1 MPLTY
6 KEKSTLFIIAL
17 FTAISILLAFS
28 SATSGALEVH
38 FFDIGQG
45 DAIFIRTPHGNTML
59 IDGGPDAKIVE
70 RLGKVATIWERRI
83 DLVVATHMDAD
94 HIGGLLDVF
103 KRFDV
108 GGVVVSSSASGT
120 KLADTFWSVILEKQI
135 PVFIAERGDLFHLD
149 SEVELLTISPTPQL
163 RGIGSDNNQSLV
175 FKLTYKND
183 SFLLTGDA
191 ERPAELIML
200 ADGVN
205 IDSDVLKIGHHGS
218 NSSTVQGFIDKVTPA
233 TAVIQV
239 GENRYGHPHQA
250 VLSRLDGIT
259 LLRNDLNGGI
269 VLYSYGDS
277 F

>member
-1 MPLTY
+1 M
-6 KEKSTLFIIAL
+6 
-17 FTAISILLAFS
+17 
-28 SATSGALEVH
+28 EVH

-149 SEVELLTISPTPQL
+149 SEVELLTISPTPQAPFTFL
-163 RGIGSDNNQSLV
+163 A
-175 FKLTYKND
+175 LTTHIY
-183 SFLLTGDA
+183 
-191 ERPAELIML
+191 
-200 ADGVN
+200 
-205 IDSDVLKIGHHGS
+205 
-218 NSSTVQGFIDKVTPA
+218 
-233 TAVIQV
+233 
-239 GENRYGHPHQA
+239 
-250 VLSRLDGIT
+250 
-259 LLRNDLNGGI
+259 
-269 VLYSYGDS
+269 
-277 F
+277 